1 MWEMNIERG
10 LLVIPVL
17 NFLPML
23 WIFGKKKKEEEIQYV
38 IRAQNKVLGDTTRLK
53 GRVREGV
60 LTLYRPIDKGKHRN
74 GVWGHV

>member
-23 WIFGKKKKEEEIQYV
+23 WIFGKKKKKEEEEIQYV
-38 IRAQNKVLGDTTRLK
+38 IRATK
-53 GRVREGV
+53 
-60 LTLYRPIDKGKHRN
+60 
-74 GVWGHV
+74 

>member
-23 WIFGKKKKEEEIQYV
+23 WIFGKKKK
-38 IRAQNKVLGDTTRLK
+38 RR
-53 GRVREGV
+53 
-60 LTLYRPIDKGKHRN
+60 RN
-74 GVWGHV
+74 TVCD